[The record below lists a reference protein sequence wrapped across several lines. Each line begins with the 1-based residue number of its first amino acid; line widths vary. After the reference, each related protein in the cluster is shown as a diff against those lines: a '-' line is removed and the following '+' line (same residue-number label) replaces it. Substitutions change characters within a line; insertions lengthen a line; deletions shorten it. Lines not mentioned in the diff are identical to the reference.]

1 MGTAALIATTDP
13 VLLDDL
19 LRLAAAADAEA
30 EVARDPGQARA
41 AWRHPPLV
49 LVDLGSAA
57 ELAGDGMSRR
67 PGVILVTNGRDDEEV
82 YRTAVDIGA
91 QDVAVLPGAE
101 ARLVDALSAAAEP
114 AGERAVT
121 VCVTG
126 GRGGAGASTFAAVLA
141 LAGMSRGLRTLLI
154 DGDPLGGGLDLVLGQ
169 ERAPGARW
177 PEFAGLHGRL
187 SGSVLR
193 ESLPGLAG
201 TAEGAPGDGG
211 LAVLSWHRGEAE
223 PVPAEAMRS
232 VLDAGERGFQ
242 LVVVDLPR
250 HLGDAAA
257 EALTAAGVTLLVV
270 PAELRAVVA
279 GHRVAAALARHT
291 SDVRV
296 VVRGPAP
303 GGLTAGAIAQALGLP
318 LVGVVS
324 SDRRLAT
331 ALEHGEL
338 PVAFHRSPPADLCV
352 QLVTGLVPG
361 PAWRGGVR

>member
-1 MGTAALIATTDP
+1 MGTAALIAATDP

-19 LRLAAAADAEA
+19 LRLAAAADAGA

-49 LVDLGSAA
+49 LFDVGSAA
-57 ELAGDGMSRR
+57 ELAGDGVCRR
-67 PGVILVTNGRDDEEV
+67 SGVILVTNGRADEEV

-91 QDVAVLPGAE
+91 QDVAVLPDAE

-114 AGERAVT
+114 AGERALT

-141 LAGMSRGLRTLLI
+141 LTGMFRGLRTLLV

-169 ERAPGARW
+169 ERVPGARW

-187 SGSVLR
+187 SGSALR

-201 TAEGAPGDGG
+201 TAGSEPADGG
-211 LAVLSWHRGEAE
+211 LTVLSWHRGQAA
-223 PVPAEAMRS
+223 PIPAEAMRS
-232 VLDAGERGFQ
+232 VLDAGERGFE

-250 HLGDAAA
+250 HLDAAGA
-257 EALTAAGVTLLVV
+257 EALMAAGVTFLVV

-291 SDVRV
+291 SEVRV

-303 GGLTAGAIAQALGLP
+303 GGLTPDAIAHALGLP
-318 LVGVVS
+318 LAGAVS

-338 PVAFHRSPPADLCV
+338 PATFHRSPLADLCV
-352 QLVTGLVPG
+352 ELVTGLVPR
-361 PAWRGGVR
+361 PARRGGIR